1 MKRFVRYF
9 LVPMAILLGHTL
21 IYSAGEYECVEYSQ
35 HSDESFFNMPV
46 RSCCTNLSYG
56 ETMTAFQLDSK
67 NLNTGVRHQ
76 NSVGH
81 VTSANQFR
89 KLNTNTVTGN
99 ALGILKC
106 GKLLNSY
113 KLYDYLNVFSY
124 HISGVRATVD
134 RLFTLG
140 SVRC

>member
-1 MKRFVRYF
+1 MKRIVKIF

-56 ETMTAFQLDSK
+56 ETVTAFQLDSRGLK
-67 NLNTGVRHQ
+67 TGVRQQ

-81 VTSANQFR
+81 LTSANHFR

>member
-21 IYSAGEYECVEYSQ
+21 IYSTGGYECVEYSQ
-35 HSDESFFNMPV
+35 HSDDTFYNMPV
-46 RSCCTNLSYG
+46 RSCCTNVSYG

-67 NLNTGVRHQ
+67 DLKNGVRQQ

-81 VTSANQFR
+81 ITSANHFR

-113 KLYDYLNVFSY
+113 KLCDYLNVFSY